1 MKKQG
6 SRHMRSVAGAAT
18 SDSTRNKTVSV
29 QVLSFT
35 EAEEPRHAGPQ
46 QMQMQQQVPFT
57 LPAQLLKTAR
67 RVCSLWLLNPLP
79 MGVSSRGNAESILA
93 ALVLGTLLCME
104 AQHLMW
110 AAVLYGLSVHMK
122 IYPVTYALPIALSL
136 RTPEARSEKV
146 KKGRSW
152 FMGFMGSFL
161 NRQLFLFAS
170 VAGGVFCLLT
180 ALFYYMYGWEFLH
193 ETYLYH
199 LTRRDIRHNFS
210 PYFYMLYLTT
220 DCRWS
225 PWLGLAAFLPQL
237 VLLVVTSW
245 AFHSDLAFCCFLHT
259 AIFVSFNKVCTS
271 QYFLWYLCLL
281 PLVIPH
287 LSMSLKKGVG
297 LLLLW
302 FAGQGVWLVP
312 AYFLEFEGYNT
323 FLLMWLAGLLFLIIN
338 SSILIQIATES
349 LAPLVLSSDVSV
361 EVRATVDGLCPG
373 APIGIAAVLRVRV
386 VLHLDGLHLGHQ
398 VAIVALSVAVLVL
411 HQVHAVRV
419 RVRGNLDVPVE
430 LRDKQ
435 LAASAAV
442 AARGKAVR
450 PPVLAGLV
458 HAVRGDVADTLARS
472 EGAGVWPQRPAT
484 SQAWANAF
492 MGSHGGLAV
501 VEGLLLVVVTL
512 GAVLEVVFGERG
524 PGGVVAPLGCTRGG
538 TGEEDRVCYVSHSS
552 TEGMPAEV
560 VPSLTVRERNNMKR
574 GVGRREGRS

>member
-1 MKKQG
+1 MERLITELTRKHVLLTASFAVRLALVAYGDYQDRTMAVKYTDIDYHVFTDAARFITEGQ
-6 SRHMRSVAGAAT
+6 SPYNRSTYRYTPLLAWLLT
-18 SDSTRNKTVSV
+18 PNIYVSAV
-29 QVLSFT
+29 FGKILFIVCDVLS
-35 EAEEPRHAGPQ
+35 G
-46 QMQMQQQVPFT
+46 
-57 LPAQLLKTAR
+57 LLIYRILRLRGLSSETAR

-136 RTPEARSEKV
+136 RTPETRSEKF

-210 PYFYMLYLTT
+210 PYFYLLYLTT
-220 DCRWS
+220 DSRWS
-225 PWLGLAAFLPQL
+225 QWLGLAAFLPQL

-287 LSMSLKKGVG
+287 LSMSLKQGVG

-312 AYFLEFEGYNT
+312 AYFLEFEGSNT

-338 SSILIQIATES
+338 SSILIQI
-349 LAPLVLSSDVSV
+349 
-361 EVRATVDGLCPG
+361 
-373 APIGIAAVLRVRV
+373 V
-386 VLHLDGLHLGHQ
+386 VHYKPTQ
-398 VAIVALSVAVLVL
+398 
-411 HQVHAVRV
+411 
-419 RVRGNLDVPVE
+419 
-430 LRDKQ
+430 
-435 LAASAAV
+435 
-442 AARGKAVR
+442 
-450 PPVLAGLV
+450 
-458 HAVRGDVADTLARS
+458 T
-472 EGAGVWPQRPAT
+472 PQR
-484 SQAWANAF
+484 
-492 MGSHGGLAV
+492 MK
-501 VEGLLLVVVTL
+501 VE
-512 GAVLEVVFGERG
+512 
-524 PGGVVAPLGCTRGG
+524 
-538 TGEEDRVCYVSHSS
+538 
-552 TEGMPAEV
+552 
-560 VPSLTVRERNNMKR
+560 
-574 GVGRREGRS
+574 